1 MGEFARDSLRVGHM
15 GKAGSRD
22 YIEPFLLG
30 MEDFFR
36 AVKGHDLPPGCSLD
50 GLRRSGISY

>member
-1 MGEFARDSLRVGHM
+1 M
-15 GKAGSRD
+15 GKAGSRE

-36 AVKGHDLPPGCSLD
+36 TVKGHNLPRGCSLD